1 MSMFIIQIHNIMTD
15 FLFNEFI
22 INKFVV
28 TVDAALIL
36 QMIATLREL
45 HYLFVLV
52 VNGSVRQST
61 EKIILAVHFVV
72 NKRYSLFQHAVN
84 EFTYSVVK
92 QLLVFVSIIKLWR
105 LTVCTLTV
113 CVRY

>member
-72 NKRYSLFQHAVN
+72 
-84 EFTYSVVK
+84 TSVILCSSMPSMNLHT
-92 QLLVFVSIIKLWR
+92 QL
-105 LTVCTLTV
+105 
-113 CVRY
+113 

>member
-28 TVDAALIL
+28 TVNAALIL

-45 HYLFVLV
+45 HHLLLWLLMV
-52 VNGSVRQST
+52 VFLSRQKITSGS
-61 EKIILAVHFVV
+61 
-72 NKRYSLFQHAVN
+72 
-84 EFTYSVVK
+84 
-92 QLLVFVSIIKLWR
+92 
-105 LTVCTLTV
+105 
-113 CVRY
+113 

>member
-28 TVDAALIL
+28 TVNAALIL

-45 HYLFVLV
+45 L
-52 VNGSVRQST
+52 N
-61 EKIILAVHFVV
+61 
-72 NKRYSLFQHAVN
+72 
-84 EFTYSVVK
+84 
-92 QLLVFVSIIKLWR
+92 LLCWLLMVVFVSRQK
-105 LTVCTLTV
+105 
-113 CVRY
+113 

>member
-28 TVDAALIL
+28 TVNAALIL

-45 HYLFVLV
+45 LNLCW
-52 VNGSVRQST
+52 
-61 EKIILAVHFVV
+61 
-72 NKRYSLFQHAVN
+72 
-84 EFTYSVVK
+84 
-92 QLLVFVSIIKLWR
+92 LLMVVFVNRQK
-105 LTVCTLTV
+105 
-113 CVRY
+113 

>member
-28 TVDAALIL
+28 TVNAALIL

-45 HYLFVLV
+45 LKSVVLV
-52 VNGSVRQST
+52 VNGSVCQ
-61 EKIILAVHFVV
+61 
-72 NKRYSLFQHAVN
+72 
-84 EFTYSVVK
+84 
-92 QLLVFVSIIKLWR
+92 
-105 LTVCTLTV
+105 
-113 CVRY
+113 

>member
-28 TVDAALIL
+28 TVNVALIL

-45 HYLFVLV
+45 HHLL
-52 VNGSVRQST
+52 RW
-61 EKIILAVHFVV
+61 L
-72 NKRYSLFQHAVN
+72 
-84 EFTYSVVK
+84 
-92 QLLVFVSIIKLWR
+92 LLVAFDRK
-105 LTVCTLTV
+105 
-113 CVRY
+113 